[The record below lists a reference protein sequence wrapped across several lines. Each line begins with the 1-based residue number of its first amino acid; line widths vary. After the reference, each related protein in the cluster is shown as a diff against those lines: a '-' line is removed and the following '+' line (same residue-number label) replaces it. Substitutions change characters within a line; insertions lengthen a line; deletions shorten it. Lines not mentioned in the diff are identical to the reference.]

1 MHPAEMK
8 KVPKFGPNYGLKYG
22 KVAEKEPKGCT
33 EPERGTVLTGLKPR
47 VKLRSSDSRE
57 KALPGDRAANPD
69 LR

>member
-33 EPERGTVLTGLKPR
+33 EPERGVQLLK
-47 VKLRSSDSRE
+47 V
-57 KALPGDRAANPD
+57 GN
-69 LR
+69 